1 MKTIKW
7 VMLFVF
13 VAFAYMAS
21 AQTGLTVKVA
31 NVRSDRGKVMIATD
45 KGQYNMADAK
55 GAETVL
61 DLKDVPEGKCKLY
74 VYHDE
79 NGNYQLD
86 KEGDVPSENCAIVDL
101 DVKAGMKEVDVRLVD
116 VRKEVKK

>member
-21 AQTGLTVKVA
+21 AQAGLTVKVV

-45 KGQYNMADAK
+45 KGQYNM
-55 GAETVL
+55 
-61 DLKDVPEGKCKLY
+61 
-74 VYHDE
+74 
-79 NGNYQLD
+79 
-86 KEGDVPSENCAIVDL
+86 
-101 DVKAGMKEVDVRLVD
+101 VD
-116 VRKEVKK
+116 VRKEVKKNK

>member
-45 KGQYNMADAK
+45 KGQYNM
-55 GAETVL
+55 
-61 DLKDVPEGKCKLY
+61 
-74 VYHDE
+74 
-79 NGNYQLD
+79 
-86 KEGDVPSENCAIVDL
+86 
-101 DVKAGMKEVDVRLVD
+101 VD